1 MKNAI
6 LIGTVLL
13 LVAGGGFGFANAA
26 TAQQVV
32 EIQPRPDIEPQ
43 PIPPRVIL
51 RFCIRRLELTTVACV
66 NANTEVTDHCVRLI
80 RHLIATGHRDQAI
93 AVARKCKRFI
103 RSNTSSCVDKLV
115 KICEDCATAIHNAG
129 GGRALLRQLKQ
140 ICHREIGRART
151 SGDESC
157 RRILE
162 ALGLDTDV
170 AG

>member
-1 MKNAI
+1 MTRAI

-13 LVAGGGFGFANAA
+13 LVAGGGFGFADAA

-32 EIQPRPDIEPQ
+32 EIKPRPDIEPR

-51 RFCIRRLELTTVACV
+51 RACIRRLELTTVACTQ
-66 NANTEVTDHCVRLI
+66 ANTKVANHCVPLI

-93 AVARKCKRFI
+93 ALARKCKRFI
-103 RSNTSSCVDKLV
+103 QTNTKSCVDKLIQ
-115 KICEDCATAIHNAG
+115 ICEDCATAIHNAG
-129 GGRALLRQLKQ
+129 GGPGLLRQVKQ
-140 ICHREIGRART
+140 ICRREIGRVRA
-151 SGDESC
+151 SGDDAC

-162 ALGLDTDV
+162 ALGLNTDV